1 MCWVQLK
8 WMVEAANSV
17 PVGAHKHNGVR
28 PVCLPNLSHIVTPSR
43 SSISWFSLSNF
54 NTANRLRNSSLH
66 HSAFRFFATGHNIE
80 SFASFY
86 HPTSLALT
94 LPTVYEIPVSTIL
107 HSDSLPQVTILNHSP
122 HFTILHHWLCLFNHY
137 TNYFLSAFTPLRFVY
152 SYVRDAGPSPPRVFP
167 PGPSGDPVP
176 QRDDIHY
183 PSEESTERA
192 NNLPPRITGITI
204 SSDSTCSVK
213 VSDQVI
219 AVPGVVPTTNSTYEW
234 FAYACVADS
243 GDGRG
248 SMAVLGQTFS
258 RWSRLLYVHAHDY
271 SPPCTSTTVAADCR
285 PVA

>member
-1 MCWVQLK
+1 M
-8 WMVEAANSV
+8 
-17 PVGAHKHNGVR
+17 
-28 PVCLPNLSHIVTPSR
+28 TP
-43 SSISWFSLSNF
+43 
-54 NTANRLRNSSLH
+54 
-66 HSAFRFFATGHNIE
+66 
-80 SFASFY
+80 
-86 HPTSLALT
+86 
-94 LPTVYEIPVSTIL
+94 
-107 HSDSLPQVTILNHSP
+107 
-122 HFTILHHWLCLFNHY
+122 WLCLLNHY
-137 TNYFLSAFTPLRFVY
+137 TNNFLSAFTTLRFVH

-167 PGPSGDPVP
+167 PGPSGAPVP

-192 NNLPPRITGITI
+192 NNPPPRITGIAI
-204 SSDSTCSVK
+204 SSDSTCSVE

-285 PVA
+285 PAA